1 MLDDKKFISARKAAE
16 ITGYEQD
23 YIGQLARMGRVL
35 ARQIGR
41 AWFIEEQS
49 LLSHKSE
56 GRAKKK
62 SKNISHEAAAA
73 PKNTFP
79 SVELGDVPASPPAS
93 TSEESAEA
101 ISTAR
106 EEVRDAL
113 PSVPELSQPSVSR
126 KTEDGISIPI
136 AIQHDRGEIVS
147 GPAINGEQ
155 TLRNNIVSS
164 PIRDDELLTYIVN
177 GDDREAVSANKIN
190 VQEVADLVL
199 PETSPMAAA
208 SINAKGRIRSSR
220 RHLALPA
227 VIMTGTATLALTFLL
242 SVMVFDE
249 RTFSRQGQAFSGEHQ
264 YEFRAEGLEKAGLAS
279 ILEIFE
285 RLF

>member
-23 YIGQLARMGRVL
+23 YVGQLARMGRVL

-62 SKNISHEAAAA
+62 SKNISHEAAVAS
-73 PKNTFP
+73 KDTFP
-79 SVELGDVPASPPAS
+79 SVESGDIPASPPAS
-93 TSEESAEA
+93 TSEESAQA

-106 EEVRDAL
+106 KEVRDAL

-136 AIQHDRGEIVS
+136 AIQHDREEIVS

-155 TLRNNIVSS
+155 ILRNNIVSS

-190 VQEVADLVL
+190 IQEVADLLL

-208 SINAKGRIRSSR
+208 SINAKGRIRTFR
-220 RHLALPA
+220 RNLALPA
-227 VIMTGTATLALTFLL
+227 IMGGAAVIALAFLL

-249 RTFSRQGQAFSGEHQ
+249 RTFSREGQTFAGERR
-264 YEFRAEGLEKAGLAS
+264 YEFRGGGFDKASFAS
-279 ILEIFE
+279 VLEIFE